1 MQSKMNLNFKGE
13 LFSGI
18 QITAT
23 ATSFPKE
30 FGNWYSNE
38 DIHKLK
44 FGKNWERNFAKEKK
58 DPDYFLHVHGFKK
71 RFWMNEP
78 NKKNYLSKYTTEDL
92 MLTATGELFSENSIQ
107 SKNID
112 LIISVTT
119 TSNKYTSTL
128 ASSISNQFGMN
139 ANCLE
144 IKAGCSS
151 MLSALSM
158 AYQYLAN
165 GLDSV
170 LIVCAETYSKLT
182 NLDSNFLYA
191 VGDGG
196 GAILLQKKKSTSRP
210 IFCFLETDSSLSNS
224 MGVEGTLPPT
234 KQDFLDDKYFLR
246 MNSDI
251 SPALKSKW
259 KEIPK
264 RVYKNSNIRSK
275 DIACFIPH
283 QVNKSFWETSVKASK
298 IAKEKAIYILPEY
311 GNCGSV
317 TILLALDYAIRNGKI
332 KRGEKIFL
340 AAVGG
345 GVSYGGFILEY

>member
-1 MQSKMNLNFKGE
+1 MIVSFKE
-13 LFSGI
+13 EFFSGI
-18 QITAT
+18 QIKAT
-23 ATSFPKE
+23 TSSFPKE

-44 FGKNWERNFAKEKK
+44 FGKNWKNNFEKEKK
-58 DPDYFLHVHGFKK
+58 DPDYFLNIHGFKK
-71 RFWMNEP
+71 RFWINEP
-78 NKKNYLSKYTTEDL
+78 NRTKTLSKYSTEDL
-92 MLTATGELFSENSIQ
+92 MLSATGKLFSENSIQ
-107 SKNID
+107 STSID
-112 LIISVTT
+112 LLITVTT

-128 ASSISNQFGMN
+128 ASSISNQFGMK

-151 MLSALSM
+151 MLSALSI
-158 AYQYLAN
+158 AYQYLGN

-182 NLDSNFLYA
+182 NLNSNFLYG
-191 VGDGG
+191 VGDGAA
-196 GAILLQKKKSTSRP
+196 AILLKRNNLSSKP

-234 KQDFLDDKYFLR
+234 KQDFLDDKYFLK

-251 SPALKSKW
+251 APALESKW

-264 RVYKNSNIRSK
+264 KVYANSKIKSK

-283 QVNKSFWETSVKASK
+283 QVNKAFWETAVKASK
-298 IAKEKAIYILPEY
+298 ISKEKAIYTLPEY

-332 KRGEKIFL
+332 KRGDTIFL